1 MFLSHGYQG
10 SHYDCLKIKHYFGI
24 YRPDITFINC
34 KSNESDTSCDINL
47 LGLRFAEEVKKV
59 LEPFHKKRLIGS
71 ISFIGHSLG
80 RLDSSRWP
88 HHPSRPPEAQRLP
101 KAVQNIR
108 FFLHPA
114 PRRFC

>member
-47 LGLRFAEEVKKV
+47 LGLRFAEEVKKA
-59 LEPFHKKRLIGS
+59 LEPYHKKKLIVS
-71 ISFIGHSLG
+71 ISFNL
-80 RLDSSRWP
+80 RSRRWFQLP
-88 HHPSRPPEAQRLP
+88 AAGPLPSGQIPVRCLQ
-101 KAVQNIR
+101 
-108 FFLHPA
+108 
-114 PRRFC
+114 PREDQ